1 MKQRVQ
7 TLIGLVAVAGLV
19 CTLSGC
25 TIKATLKTVTDGV
38 VNILSSTS
46 GKSWLTEDGLVKTEE
61 KVNVFAAMNFDN
73 LKQDMAK
80 GEGEYLASLGTL
92 LGIPDSQQDEFSTL
106 AKERYQALVPSETTT
121 PGEMVAALSRELSA
135 NPQLQ

>member
-1 MKQRVQ
+1 MKQPARM
-7 TLIGLVAVAGLV
+7 LIGLVAVTGLA

-38 VNILSSTS
+38 VNIMSSTS
-46 GKSWLTEDGLVKTEE
+46 GKSWLTEDGLVKSEE
-61 KVNVFAAMNFDN
+61 KVNVFAAMTFDN

-80 GEGEYLASLGTL
+80 GEGEYLTSLGTL
-92 LGIPDSQQDEFSTL
+92 LGITDDQQEEFSTL
-106 AKERYQALVPSETTT
+106 AKERYDILVPSEATT

-135 NPQLQ
+135 NPRLQ

>member
-1 MKQRVQ
+1 MKQPARM
-7 TLIGLVAVAGLV
+7 LIGLVAVTGLA

-38 VNILSSTS
+38 VNVLSSTS
-46 GKSWLTEDGLVKTEE
+46 GKSWLTEDGLVKSEE
-61 KVNVFAAMNFDN
+61 KVNVFAAMTFDN

-80 GEGEYLASLGTL
+80 GEGEYLTSLGTL
-92 LGIPDSQQDEFSTL
+92 LGITHDQQDEFSTL
-106 AKERYQALVPSETTT
+106 AKDRYDILVPSEATT

-135 NPQLQ
+135 NPRLQ